1 MRAVLVIDMQ
11 EGMADRIQSGRPTA
25 TPDAPEQIAA
35 LLLQARAE
43 GLPVIHVLHDDADP
57 ASPFRKGQAGAEP
70 MPCVEPRTGEA
81 VLGSTAPRPSTAP
94 ASTPISRRKASPNW
108 SWPGLSPPSAS
119 HRRSGKPLTSAT
131 GFCCRKTRFLALT
144 CLPMMVAASTLP
156 PYSASPC
163 RFSGPTSRP

>member
-43 GLPVIHVLHDDADP
+43 GLPVIHVPHDDADP
-57 ASPFRKGQAGAEP
+57 
-70 MPCVEPRTGEA
+70 
-81 VLGSTAPRPSTAP
+81 
-94 ASTPISRRKASPNW
+94 
-108 SWPGLSPPSAS
+108 
-119 HRRSGKPLTSAT
+119 
-131 GFCCRKTRFLALT
+131 
-144 CLPMMVAASTLP
+144 
-156 PYSASPC
+156 ASPC